1 MTTKSPTRR
10 RSLSYAAGNE
20 DLNKPIYINDP
31 AQSPRKGAR
40 HRYAPGIFPSRAR
53 PGPAP
58 NTLDDVQKP
67 KVEESSKTSCSSNLS
82 INIHST
88 DGFGGALTVTDISKI
103 PWGRPGDIVE
113 VRPARNVTG
122 RDTASTT
129 RNRGPGE
136 SPFTAKSADQ
146 TVRRKDRVKGNF
158 LFKLKGNDEQHLR
171 RLTAVSYC
179 RVFVEECGA

>member
-10 RSLSYAAGNE
+10 RSLSYAAGN
-20 DLNKPIYINDP
+20 DDFNKPVYVNDP

-40 HRYAPGIFPSRAR
+40 QRYAPGIFPSRAR
-53 PGPAP
+53 PGLGP
-58 NTLDDVQKP
+58 NTLDDIQKP

-113 VRPARNVTG
+113 VRPARIATG
-122 RDTASTT
+122 RDTASTA

-136 SPFTAKSADQ
+136 SPFAAKSADQ

-158 LFKLKGNDEQHLR
+158 LFKLKGNDEQQLR

-179 RVFVEECGA
+179 